1 MSLRASLNRAFR
13 SPTVLDQHIQIAL
26 QPPTVFRGNRD
37 GFRFGSL
44 SGQPLPAQFENGIA
58 ALETEQNTTVE
69 LGFKGVLTE
78 RIFIDVSGYR
88 SWYDNFSSPFT
99 TPIGDLAAGIVTLD
113 ENGDPR
119 SSEVTLTT
127 VNFGE
132 LSVTGLDLGASAYI
146 TDRIIVRGNT
156 SLIDAGVLKN
166 ARGMAQPLNTPG
178 VIMNF
183 GVTANDFVR
192 SGTSVDVS
200 SRYVAEHDFREAQFG
215 GTVPSYTVFDLG
227 LNLETIDGIH
237 YRVSVR
243 NLLDNQHR
251 EFLTGPRIGRL
262 VVLEIQYAL

>member
-13 SPTVLDQHIQIAL
+13 SPTVLDQHIQIARK
-26 QPPTVFRGNRD
+26 PPTVIRGNRD

-58 ALETEQNTTVE
+58 ALDTEQNTTVE
-69 LGFKGVLTE
+69 LGFKGILTE

-132 LSVTGLDLGASAYI
+132 LSVTGLDLGATAYI

-156 SLIDAGVLKN
+156 SLIDAGDLKD

-178 VIMNF
+178 VVMNF

-192 SGTSVDVS
+192 SGSSVDVS

-215 GTVPSYTVFDLG
+215 DTVPSYTVFDLG

-237 YRVSVR
+237 YRVSVQ

-251 EFLTGPRIGRL
+251 EFLSGPRIGRL
-262 VVLEIQYAL
+262 MVLEIQYAL